1 MVSEEKIQ
9 ELLFRLDERSK
20 NIKSDIEDLKNG
32 LEDMKEAT
40 KRDLEKYVTKEQFAP
55 MQRAIYSVA
64 TFIVVS
70 VLGLLISFFKAG
82 H

>member
-20 NIKSDIEDLKNG
+20 NIKSDIESLK
-32 LEDMKEAT
+32 EDVSDVRNAM

-64 TFIVVS
+64 TFIIIS
-70 VLGLLISFFKAG
+70 VLGILISLFKTG